1 MQVYFKTIEGQKPDP
16 EWEARL
22 DSVSKRFRELGN
34 KAAGWMGAQAAGKAP

>member
-22 DSVSKRFRELGN
+22 DSVSGRFKELGA
-34 KAAGWMGAQAAGKAP
+34 KAAGWMGAGKARAA